1 MLGGAR
7 QAAAGIG
14 ELPLVVIIDRD
25 RLPKDRDR
33 LDAGRPGE
41 IGILQELIITG
52 QRCQVVAVSIA
63 VALGE
68 HALGIRG
75 IHDAVGGAAACF
87 IRNIVIHGVE
97 RLAGIDPAGIIP
109 DQTIIHGSNIHPRR
123 LAVIS
128 APQENQFLFEH
139 RGGLAFKREPRGAD
153 LRRRPA
159 RIHQNRGVGRVRI
172 GFVAQDN
179 VEIVQITR
187 REEERIVGGTVVI
200 TGIHTDRLRPIEQG
214 LVNFNE
220 AKIVDTREAEG
231 DVAFPTLARL
241 GQQAHIGADRTIP
254 EITHPLIE
262 GVNAR
267 EDPLDPT
274 LDQLGI
280 RPPGPRRTR
289 HTPDA
294 GLRPIPHR
302 EIIIRHHEQ
311 RAAER
316 AGRRATDRDNIRQD
330 AVRQEPG

>member
-7 QAAAGIG
+7 QTAAGIG

-25 RLPKDRDR
+25 RLPEHRDR
-33 LDAGRPGE
+33 LNAGRPGE
-41 IGILQELIITG
+41 IGILQELIVTG
-52 QRCQVVAVSIA
+52 QRCQVMAVRIA
-63 VALGE
+63 VALGV
-68 HALGIRG
+68 HALGIPG
-75 IHDAVGGAAACF
+75 IHHAVGGF
-87 IRNIVIHGVE
+87 IGNIVIQGVE
-97 RLAGIDPAGIIP
+97 RLPGIDPAGVIP
-109 DQTIIHGSNIHPRR
+109 DQTIIHGSNIHPRC

-128 APQENQFLFEH
+128 APEENQFLFEH
-139 RGGLAFKREPRGAD
+139 RSCLAFKREPRGAD

-159 RIHQNRGVGRVRI
+159 RIHQNRGVGRIRI

-179 VEIVQITR
+179 VEIVQITG

-200 TGIHTDRLRPIEQG
+200 AGIHTDRLRPIKQG

-220 AKIVDTREAEG
+220 AKIVNTREAEG
-231 DVAFPTLARL
+231 DVALPPLARL
-241 GQQAHIGADRTIP
+241 GQQAHIGANRTIP
-254 EITHPLIE
+254 KITHPLIK
-262 GVNAR
+262 GVNAS

-289 HTPDA
+289 HTRDA
-294 GLRPIPHR
+294 GLRLIPHR
-302 EIIIRHHEQ
+302 EIIIRHDEQ

-330 AVRQEPG
+330 AVRQEPR